1 MEGEIKGNKIKDNLR
16 KYGLFLLEIVK
27 IAAIAFVIVAPIRYF
42 IFQPFIVSGASMS
55 PNLQSGDYLII
66 DEISYRFSEPQR
78 GDIIV
83 FNADFI
89 PGYTNQRFIKRIIG
103 VPGETV
109 DVFNGEV
116 RIIKDGNTTILN
128 EEYLPQNLKTYGNA
142 NITLKTGEYF
152 VLGDNR
158 ENSYDSRM
166 WGVIEKNEIIGK
178 ASFRLLPVT
187 NIKTL

>member
-1 MEGEIKGNKIKDNLR
+1 MEGEIKENEAKDNLR

-42 IFQPFIVSGASMS
+42 IFQPFIVSGASMFPS
-55 PNLQSGDYLII
+55 LESGDYLII

-78 GDIIV
+78 GDIVV

-89 PGYTNQRFIKRIIG
+89 PGYENQRFIKRIIG

-109 DVFNGEV
+109 EVLNGQV
-116 RIIKDGNTTILN
+116 KIIKDGQINILN
-128 EEYLPQNLKTYGNA
+128 EAYLPQNLKTYGNA
-142 NITLKTGEYF
+142 KITLKTGEYF

-166 WGVIEKNEIIGK
+166 WGVIDKKEIIGK
-178 ASFRLLPVT
+178 ASFRLLPIT
-187 NIKTL
+187 SMKIL